1 MINWAIIKNDLVPG
15 QIVKSKAG
23 HDKGC
28 VFFVVEV
35 LDDEY
40 VLIADGGRRK
50 YDSPKKKKV
59 KHLQPYNRINKTIAE
74 KIDSGQ
80 RVENIDLQR
89 ELEKSGAIQ
98 LAIANQEE
106 MENYG

>member
-1 MINWAIIKNDLVPG
+1 MAIIKNDLVPG

-23 HDKGC
+23 HDKGQMY
-28 VFFVVEV
+28 VILKEEG
-35 LDDEY
+35 EY